1 MPQTSSPTNYIVRAR
16 SDNAAALTDFL
27 RSLHG
32 DPDIALV
39 DQIGPPGA
47 PHTLVVAVAPE
58 QAALL
63 EARIRASGQLT
74 FEQDRP
80 LSLF

>member
-1 MPQTSSPTNYIVRAR
+1 MPQTTSQTNFMVRAR
-16 SDNAAALTDFL
+16 GDNAAALDAFL
-27 RSLHG
+27 RSLDG

-58 QAALL
+58 RAALL
-63 EARIRASGQLT
+63 DARVRASGQLT
-74 FEQDRP
+74 LEQDRP